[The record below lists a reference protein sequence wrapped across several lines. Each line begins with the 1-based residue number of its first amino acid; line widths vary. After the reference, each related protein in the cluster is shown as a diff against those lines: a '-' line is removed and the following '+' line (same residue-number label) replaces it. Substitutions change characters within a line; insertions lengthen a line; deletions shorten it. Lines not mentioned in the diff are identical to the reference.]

1 MYKEHKEKGV
11 RCIRKVDKFLHKK
24 KKKRIIKIE
33 AITFLI

>member
-24 KKKRIIKIE
+24 KKKE
-33 AITFLI
+33 DN